1 MEEAA
6 SGVRRGRGAGD
17 AVNETV
23 RTLISL
29 LNDAAVSVFG
39 GVLSAAF
46 CDALHTRR
54 DRTVFWCGMTAM
66 LIPQGLVYL
75 IWSAELRLR
84 IYPVI
89 VHLPLLL
96 LLYALTKKLW
106 RPAVSILTAYLFC
119 QLRRW
124 IALLAA
130 AVLPGG
136 PTVQSLTEL
145 AVTAPLLL
153 FLLRFAAP
161 AIRQMFDYP
170 MKIQCCFGAIPALY
184 YAFDYLTRVYT
195 DLLSSGEP
203 VVVEFMPFVCCA
215 AYLIFLLFN
224 FTEER
229 KRARFREIQQ
239 NLEIQLAQS
248 VHEINALR
256 QSQETAARHR
266 HDLRHHLQ
274 YLSSCIRSG
283 QEERAQAYIAEIC
296 REMEAEKVRRY
307 CENEAANLILSA
319 FAGRAEKE
327 GVRLEVQGALP
338 AFLTISDSD
347 LCVLL
352 SNSLEN
358 ALHACRPLA
367 AAGRDCVVA
376 LRLQYHERMGKITL
390 QVTNPC
396 GEVRFENGLPVSGE
410 PGHGIGV
417 QSICAIVERY
427 GGAYSFRAEDGQFLL
442 RVFL

>member
-1 MEEAA
+1 M
-6 SGVRRGRGAGD
+6 
-17 AVNETV
+17 NETV
-23 RTLISL
+23 HILIAV

-39 GVLSAAF
+39 GVLSASF
-46 CDALHTRR
+46 CDAL
-54 DRTVFWCGMTAM
+54 RTQRERIAFWCGMAVM
-66 LIPQGLVYL
+66 LIPQGAVYL
-75 IWSAELRLR
+75 IWSADFRLR
-84 IYPVI
+84 VYPLI

-96 LLYALTKKLW
+96 LLYVLTKKLW
-106 RPAVSILTAYLFC
+106 SPAVSILTAYLFC

-124 IALLAA
+124 VALLAA
-130 AVLPGG
+130 VVLPSGAI
-136 PTVQSLTEL
+136 VQDLTEL

-161 AIRQMFDYP
+161 AIRQLFGYP

-229 KRARFREIQQ
+229 KRARLRDIQK

-248 VHEINALR
+248 VQEINALR
-256 QSQETAARHR
+256 QSQEMAARHR

-274 YLSSCIRSG
+274 YLSNCIRNG
-283 QEERAQAYIAEIC
+283 QEERAQSYISGIFQEI
-296 REMEAEKVRRY
+296 EAQTVQRY

-319 FAGRAEKE
+319 FAGRMEKD
-327 GVRLEVQGALP
+327 GIRLEVQGALP
-338 AFLTISDSD
+338 AFLTVSDSD

-367 AAGRDCVVA
+367 AAGRACTVS
-376 LRLQYHERMGKITL
+376 LRLQYHERTGKLTML
-390 QVTNPC
+390 VTNPC
-396 GEVRFENGLPVSGE
+396 GEAVRFENGVPVSGE

-427 GGAYSFRAEDGQFLL
+427 GGACSFQVEDGQFIL
-442 RVFL
+442 RLFL

>member
-1 MEEAA
+1 M
-6 SGVRRGRGAGD
+6 
-17 AVNETV
+17 NETV
-23 RTLISL
+23 HILIAV

-39 GVLSAAF
+39 GVLSASF
-46 CDALHTRR
+46 CDAL
-54 DRTVFWCGMTAM
+54 RTQRERIVFWCGMAVM
-66 LIPQGLVYL
+66 LIPQGAVYL
-75 IWSAELRLR
+75 IWSADFRLR
-84 IYPVI
+84 VYPLI

-96 LLYALTKKLW
+96 LLYVLTKKLW
-106 RPAVSILTAYLFC
+106 SPAVSILTAYLFC

-124 IALLAA
+124 VALLAA
-130 AVLPGG
+130 VVLPGG
-136 PTVQSLTEL
+136 AIVQDLTEL

-161 AIRQMFDYP
+161 AIRQLFGYP

-229 KRARFREIQQ
+229 KRARLRDIQK

-248 VHEINALR
+248 VQEINALR
-256 QSQETAARHR
+256 QSQEMAARHR

-274 YLSSCIRSG
+274 YLSNCIRNG
-283 QEERAQAYIAEIC
+283 QEERAQSYISGIFQEI
-296 REMEAEKVRRY
+296 EAQTVQRY

-319 FAGRAEKE
+319 FAGRMEKD
-327 GVRLEVQGALP
+327 GIRLEVQGALP
-338 AFLTISDSD
+338 AFLTVSDSD

-367 AAGRDCVVA
+367 AAGRACTVS
-376 LRLQYHERMGKITL
+376 LRLQYHERTGKLTML
-390 QVTNPC
+390 VTNPC
-396 GEVRFENGLPVSGE
+396 GEAVRFENGVPVSGE

-427 GGAYSFRAEDGQFLL
+427 GGACSFQVEDEQFIL
-442 RVFL
+442 RLFL

>member
-1 MEEAA
+1 M
-6 SGVRRGRGAGD
+6 
-17 AVNETV
+17 NETV
-23 RTLISL
+23 HILIAV

-39 GVLSAAF
+39 GVLSASF
-46 CDALHTRR
+46 CDAL
-54 DRTVFWCGMTAM
+54 RTQRERIVFWCGMAVM
-66 LIPQGLVYL
+66 LIPQGAVYL
-75 IWSAELRLR
+75 IWSADFRLR
-84 IYPVI
+84 VYPLI

-96 LLYALTKKLW
+96 LLYVLTKKLW
-106 RPAVSILTAYLFC
+106 SPAVSILTAYLFC

-124 IALLAA
+124 VALLAA
-130 AVLPGG
+130 VVLPGG
-136 PTVQSLTEL
+136 AIVQDLTEL

-161 AIRQMFDYP
+161 AIRQLFGYP

-229 KRARFREIQQ
+229 KRARLRDIQK

-248 VHEINALR
+248 VQEINALR
-256 QSQETAARHR
+256 QSQEMAARHR

-274 YLSSCIRSG
+274 YLSNCIRNG
-283 QEERAQAYIAEIC
+283 QEERAQSYISGIFQEI
-296 REMEAEKVRRY
+296 EAQTVQRY

-319 FAGRAEKE
+319 FAGRMEKD
-327 GVRLEVQGALP
+327 GIRLEVQGALP
-338 AFLTISDSD
+338 AFLTVSDSD

-367 AAGRDCVVA
+367 AAGRACTVS
-376 LRLQYHERMGKITL
+376 LRLQYHERTGKLTML
-390 QVTNPC
+390 VTNPC
-396 GEVRFENGLPVSGE
+396 GEAVRFENGVPVSGE

-427 GGAYSFRAEDGQFLL
+427 GGACSFQVEDGQFIL
-442 RVFL
+442 RLFL

>member
-1 MEEAA
+1 M
-6 SGVRRGRGAGD
+6 
-17 AVNETV
+17 NELLT
-23 RTLISL
+23 TLVAL

-54 DRTVFWCGMTAM
+54 DRLVFWCGMAVM

-75 IWSAELRLR
+75 IWSAEFRLR
-84 IYPVI
+84 VYPLI
-89 VHLPLLL
+89 VHLPLLI
-96 LLYALTKKLW
+96 LLYVLTKKLW
-106 RPAVSILTAYLFC
+106 SPAVSILTAYLFC
-119 QLRRW
+119 QFRRW

-130 AVLPGG
+130 VILSGG
-136 PTVQSLTEL
+136 SIVQNLTEL
-145 AVTAPLLL
+145 ALTVPLLL

-161 AIRQMFDYP
+161 AIRQLFSYP
-170 MKIQCCFGAIPALY
+170 MKIQCCFGVIPALY

-229 KRARFREIQQ
+229 KRARLRQIQQ

-248 VHEINALR
+248 VQEIKALR
-256 QSQETAARHR
+256 ESQDMAVRHR

-274 YLSSCIRSG
+274 YLSSCIQNG
-283 QEERAQAYIAEIC
+283 QEERAQAYISGIFQEI
-296 REMEAEKVRRY
+296 EAQKVQRY

-327 GVRLEVQGALP
+327 GVRLEVRGTLP
-338 AFLTISDSD
+338 AALAVSDSD

-367 AAGRDCVVA
+367 AAGRECVVSVGA
-376 LRLQYHERMGKITL
+376 QYREEMGKITL
-390 QVTNPC
+390 QITNPC
-396 GEVRFENGLPVSGE
+396 GGEVRFSEGVPVSE
-410 PGHGIGV
+410 QPGHGIGV

-427 GGAYSFRAEDGQFLL
+427 GGAYSFQVQNGLFVLRLFL
-442 RVFL
+442 

>member
-1 MEEAA
+1 M
-6 SGVRRGRGAGD
+6 S
-17 AVNETV
+17 ETV
-23 RTLISL
+23 CTLAAL

-39 GVLSAAF
+39 GVLSASF
-46 CDALHTRR
+46 CDALRTRR
-54 DRTVFWCGMTAM
+54 DRIVFWCGLAAM
-66 LIPQGLVYL
+66 LIPQGLAYL
-75 IWSAELRLR
+75 IWDASFRLR
-84 IYPVI
+84 VYPLI

-96 LLYALTKKLW
+96 LLHGLTKKLW
-106 RPAVSILTAYLFC
+106 SPAVSILTAYLFC

-130 AVLPGG
+130 AILPGG
-136 PTVQSLTEL
+136 AIVQTLTEL

-153 FLLRFAAP
+153 FLLRFATR
-161 AIRQMFDYP
+161 AIRQLFRYP
-170 MKIQCCFGAIPALY
+170 MKIQYCFGVIPALY

-215 AYLIFLLFN
+215 AYLAFLLFN
-224 FTEER
+224 FTEES
-229 KRARFREIQQ
+229 KRARLRQIQQ

-248 VHEINALR
+248 VQEINALR
-256 QSQETAARHR
+256 ESQDMAIRHR

-274 YLSSCIRSG
+274 YLSNCIQNG
-283 QEERAQAYIAEIC
+283 QDGRAQAYISEIFQ
-296 REMEAEKVRRY
+296 EIEAQRVQRY
-307 CENEAANLILSA
+307 CQNEAANLILSA

-327 GVRLEVQGALP
+327 RIRLEVQGALP
-338 AFLTISDSD
+338 AALAVSDSD

-367 AAGRDCVVA
+367 AEGRECVIS
-376 LRLQYHERMGKITL
+376 LRFQYHGQTGKITL
-390 QVTNPC
+390 LETNPC
-396 GEVRFENGLPVSGE
+396 AGEVRFENGVPVSGE

-427 GGAYSFRAEDGQFLL
+427 GGVYSFRVEDGRFVLRLFL
-442 RVFL
+442 

>member
-1 MEEAA
+1 M
-6 SGVRRGRGAGD
+6 
-17 AVNETV
+17 NETV
-23 RTLISL
+23 HILIAV

-39 GVLSAAF
+39 GVLSASF
-46 CDALHTRR
+46 CDAL
-54 DRTVFWCGMTAM
+54 RTQRERIVFWCGMAVM
-66 LIPQGLVYL
+66 LIPQGAVYL
-75 IWSAELRLR
+75 IWSADFRLR
-84 IYPVI
+84 VYPLI
-89 VHLPLLL
+89 VHLPLLF
-96 LLYALTKKLW
+96 LLYVLTKKLW
-106 RPAVSILTAYLFC
+106 SPAVSILTAYLFC

-124 IALLAA
+124 VALLAA
-130 AVLPGG
+130 VVLPGG
-136 PTVQSLTEL
+136 AIVQDLTEL

-161 AIRQMFDYP
+161 AIRQLFGYP

-229 KRARFREIQQ
+229 KRARLRDIQK

-248 VHEINALR
+248 VQEINALR
-256 QSQETAARHR
+256 QSQEMAARHR

-274 YLSSCIRSG
+274 YLSNCIRNG
-283 QEERAQAYIAEIC
+283 QEERAQSYISGIFQEI
-296 REMEAEKVRRY
+296 EAQTVQRY

-319 FAGRAEKE
+319 FAGRMEKD
-327 GVRLEVQGALP
+327 GIRLEVQGALP
-338 AFLTISDSD
+338 AFLTVSDSD

-367 AAGRDCVVA
+367 AAGRACTVS
-376 LRLQYHERMGKITL
+376 LRLQYHERTGKLTML
-390 QVTNPC
+390 VTNPC
-396 GEVRFENGLPVSGE
+396 GEAVRFENGVPVSGE

-427 GGAYSFRAEDGQFLL
+427 GGACSFQVEDGQFIL
-442 RVFL
+442 RLFL

>member
-1 MEEAA
+1 M
-6 SGVRRGRGAGD
+6 
-17 AVNETV
+17 NETV
-23 RTLISL
+23 HILIAV

-39 GVLSAAF
+39 GVLSASF
-46 CDALHTRR
+46 CDAL
-54 DRTVFWCGMTAM
+54 RTQRERIVFWCGMAVM
-66 LIPQGLVYL
+66 LIPQGAVYL
-75 IWSAELRLR
+75 IWSADFRLR
-84 IYPVI
+84 VYPLI

-96 LLYALTKKLW
+96 LLYVLTKKLW
-106 RPAVSILTAYLFC
+106 SPAVSILTAYLFC

-124 IALLAA
+124 VALLAA
-130 AVLPGG
+130 VVLPGG
-136 PTVQSLTEL
+136 AIVQDLTEL

-161 AIRQMFDYP
+161 AIRQLFGYP

-229 KRARFREIQQ
+229 KRARLRDIQK

-248 VHEINALR
+248 VQEINALR
-256 QSQETAARHR
+256 QSQEMAARHR

-274 YLSSCIRSG
+274 YLSNCIQNR
-283 QEERAQAYIAEIC
+283 QEERAQTYISGIFQEI
-296 REMEAEKVRRY
+296 EAQTVQRY

-319 FAGRAEKE
+319 FAGRMEKD
-327 GVRLEVQGALP
+327 GIRLEVQGALP
-338 AFLTISDSD
+338 AFLTVSDSD

-367 AAGRDCVVA
+367 AAGRACTVS
-376 LRLQYHERMGKITL
+376 LRLQYHERTGKLTML
-390 QVTNPC
+390 VTNPC
-396 GEVRFENGLPVSGE
+396 GEAVRFENGVPVSGE

-427 GGAYSFRAEDGQFLL
+427 GGACSFQVEDGQFIL
-442 RVFL
+442 RLFL

>member
-1 MEEAA
+1 M
-6 SGVRRGRGAGD
+6 
-17 AVNETV
+17 AV
-23 RTLISL
+23 
-29 LNDAAVSVFG
+29 
-39 GVLSAAF
+39 
-46 CDALHTRR
+46 
-54 DRTVFWCGMTAM
+54 M
-66 LIPQGLVYL
+66 LIPQGAVYL
-75 IWSAELRLR
+75 IWSADFRLR
-84 IYPVI
+84 VYPLI

-96 LLYALTKKLW
+96 LLYVLTKKLW
-106 RPAVSILTAYLFC
+106 SPAVSILTAYLFC

-124 IALLAA
+124 VALLAA
-130 AVLPGG
+130 VVLPGG
-136 PTVQSLTEL
+136 AIVQDLTEL

-161 AIRQMFDYP
+161 AIRQLFGYP

-229 KRARFREIQQ
+229 KRARLRDIQK

-248 VHEINALR
+248 VQEINALR
-256 QSQETAARHR
+256 QSQEMAARHR

-274 YLSSCIRSG
+274 YLSNCIRNG
-283 QEERAQAYIAEIC
+283 QEERAQSYISGIFQEI
-296 REMEAEKVRRY
+296 EAQTVQRY

-319 FAGRAEKE
+319 FAGRMEKD
-327 GVRLEVQGALP
+327 GIRLEVQGALP
-338 AFLTISDSD
+338 AFLTVSDSD

-367 AAGRDCVVA
+367 AAGRACTVS
-376 LRLQYHERMGKITL
+376 LRLQYHERTGKLTML
-390 QVTNPC
+390 VTNPC
-396 GEVRFENGLPVSGE
+396 GEAVRFENGVPVSGE

-427 GGAYSFRAEDGQFLL
+427 GGACSFQVEDGQFIL
-442 RVFL
+442 RLFL

>member
-1 MEEAA
+1 M
-6 SGVRRGRGAGD
+6 S
-17 AVNETV
+17 ETV
-23 RTLISL
+23 HILIAV

-54 DRTVFWCGMTAM
+54 DRIVFWCSMAVM
-66 LIPQGLVYL
+66 LIPQGAAYL
-75 IWSAELRLR
+75 IWSADFRLR
-84 IYPVI
+84 VYPLI

-96 LLYALTKKLW
+96 LFYVMTKKLW
-106 RPAVSILTAYLFC
+106 SPAISILTAYLFC

-124 IALLAA
+124 FALLMT
-130 AVLPGG
+130 VLLSGG
-136 PTVQSLTEL
+136 PLVQNLTEL
-145 AVTAPLLL
+145 AVTVPLLL

-161 AIRQMFDYP
+161 AIRQLFSYP

-195 DLLSSGEP
+195 DLLSSGKP

-229 KRARFREIQQ
+229 KRARLREIQQ

-248 VHEINALR
+248 VQEINALR
-256 QSQETAARHR
+256 QSQEMAVRHR

-274 YLSSCIRSG
+274 YLSNCIQNG
-283 QEERAQAYIAEIC
+283 QEERAQAYISGIFQEI
-296 REMEAEKVRRY
+296 EAQRVQRY

-319 FAGRAEKE
+319 FAGRMEKD
-327 GVRLEVQGALP
+327 GVHLEVQGSLP

-358 ALHACRPLA
+358 ALHACQPLA
-367 AAGRDCVVA
+367 AAGRACTVS
-376 LRLQYHERMGKITL
+376 LRLQCHARTRKITL
-390 QVTNPC
+390 LVANPC
-396 GEVRFENGLPVSGE
+396 QESVRFENGLPVSGE

-427 GGAYSFRAEDGQFLL
+427 GGAYSFQAEDGQFTL
-442 RVFL
+442 RLFL

>member
-1 MEEAA
+1 M
-6 SGVRRGRGAGD
+6 S
-17 AVNETV
+17 ETV
-23 RTLISL
+23 LTLVSL
-29 LNDAAVSVFG
+29 LNDAAVSIFG

-54 DRTVFWCGMTAM
+54 DRTAFWCAMAVM

-84 IYPVI
+84 VYPLI

-96 LLYALTKKLW
+96 LLYVLTKKLW
-106 RPAVSILTAYLFC
+106 SPTVSILTAYLFC

-136 PTVQSLTEL
+136 PIVQDLTEL
-145 AVTAPLLL
+145 AATAPLLL

-161 AIRQMFDYP
+161 AIRQLFSYP
-170 MKIQCCFGAIPALY
+170 MKIQFCFGAIPALY

-215 AYLIFLLFN
+215 AYLVFLLFN

-229 KRARFREIQQ
+229 KRARVREIQQ

-256 QSQETAARHR
+256 QSQEMAVRHR

-274 YLSSCIRSG
+274 YLSSCIRNG
-283 QEERAQAYIAEIC
+283 QEERAQTYIAQIC

-327 GVRLEVQGALP
+327 GVRLEVQGSLP

-367 AAGRDCVVA
+367 ATGRDCVVS
-376 LRLQYHERMGKITL
+376 LRFRYHERTGKITL
-390 QVTNPC
+390 QAVNPC
-396 GEVRFENGLPVSGE
+396 GEVRFENGIPVSGE

-427 GGAYSFRAEDGQFLL
+427 GGAYSFCAEDGQFIL

>member
-1 MEEAA
+1 M
-6 SGVRRGRGAGD
+6 
-17 AVNETV
+17 NETV
-23 RTLISL
+23 HILIAV

-39 GVLSAAF
+39 GVLSASF
-46 CDALHTRR
+46 CDAL
-54 DRTVFWCGMTAM
+54 RTQRERIVFWCGMAVM
-66 LIPQGLVYL
+66 LIPQGAVYL
-75 IWSAELRLR
+75 IWSADFRLR
-84 IYPVI
+84 VYPLI

-96 LLYALTKKLW
+96 LLYVLTKKLW
-106 RPAVSILTAYLFC
+106 SPAVSILTAYLFC

-124 IALLAA
+124 VALLAA
-130 AVLPGG
+130 VVLPGG
-136 PTVQSLTEL
+136 AIVQDLTEL

-161 AIRQMFDYP
+161 AIRQLFGYP

-229 KRARFREIQQ
+229 KRARLRDIQK

-248 VHEINALR
+248 VQEINALR
-256 QSQETAARHR
+256 QSQEMAARHR

-274 YLSSCIRSG
+274 YLSNCIRNG
-283 QEERAQAYIAEIC
+283 QEERAQSYISGIFQEI
-296 REMEAEKVRRY
+296 EAQTVQRY

-319 FAGRAEKE
+319 FAGRMEKD
-327 GVRLEVQGALP
+327 GIRLEVQGALP
-338 AFLTISDSD
+338 AFLTVSDSD

-358 ALHACRPLA
+358 ALHARRPLA
-367 AAGRDCVVA
+367 AAGRACTVS
-376 LRLQYHERMGKITL
+376 LRLQYHERTGKLTML
-390 QVTNPC
+390 VTNPC
-396 GEVRFENGLPVSGE
+396 GEAVRFENGVPVSGE

-427 GGAYSFRAEDGQFLL
+427 GGACSFQVEDGQFIL
-442 RVFL
+442 RLFL

>member
-1 MEEAA
+1 M
-6 SGVRRGRGAGD
+6 
-17 AVNETV
+17 NETV
-23 RTLISL
+23 HILIAV

-39 GVLSAAF
+39 GVLSASF
-46 CDALHTRR
+46 CDAL
-54 DRTVFWCGMTAM
+54 RTQRERIVFWCGMAVM
-66 LIPQGLVYL
+66 LIPQGAVYL
-75 IWSAELRLR
+75 IWSADFRLR
-84 IYPVI
+84 VYPLI

-96 LLYALTKKLW
+96 LLYVLTKKLW
-106 RPAVSILTAYLFC
+106 SPAVSILTAYLFC

-124 IALLAA
+124 VALLAA
-130 AVLPGG
+130 VVLPGG
-136 PTVQSLTEL
+136 AIVQDLTEL

-161 AIRQMFDYP
+161 AIRQLFGYP

-229 KRARFREIQQ
+229 KRARLRGIQK

-248 VHEINALR
+248 VQEINALR
-256 QSQETAARHR
+256 QSQEMAARHR

-274 YLSSCIRSG
+274 YLLACIENE
-283 QEERAQAYIAEIC
+283 QADRANAYISQEI
-296 REMEAEKVRRY
+296 EAQTVQRY

-319 FAGRAEKE
+319 FAGRMEKD
-327 GVRLEVQGALP
+327 GIRLEVQGALP
-338 AFLTISDSD
+338 AFLTVSDSD

-367 AAGRDCVVA
+367 AAGRACTVS
-376 LRLQYHERMGKITL
+376 LRLQYHERTGKLTML
-390 QVTNPC
+390 VTNPC
-396 GEVRFENGLPVSGE
+396 GEAVRFENGVPVSGE

-427 GGAYSFRAEDGQFLL
+427 GGACSFQVEDGQFIL
-442 RVFL
+442 RLFL

>member
-1 MEEAA
+1 M
-6 SGVRRGRGAGD
+6 
-17 AVNETV
+17 NETV
-23 RTLISL
+23 HILIAV

-39 GVLSAAF
+39 GVLSASF
-46 CDALHTRR
+46 CDAL
-54 DRTVFWCGMTAM
+54 RTQRERIVFWCGMAVM
-66 LIPQGLVYL
+66 LIPQGAVYL
-75 IWSAELRLR
+75 IWSADFRLR
-84 IYPVI
+84 VYPLI

-96 LLYALTKKLW
+96 LLYVLTKKLW
-106 RPAVSILTAYLFC
+106 SPAVSILTAYLFC

-124 IALLAA
+124 VALLAA
-130 AVLPGG
+130 VVLPGG
-136 PTVQSLTEL
+136 AIVQDLTEL

-161 AIRQMFDYP
+161 AIRQLFGYP

-229 KRARFREIQQ
+229 KRARLRDIQK

-248 VHEINALR
+248 VQEINALR
-256 QSQETAARHR
+256 QSQEMAARHR

-274 YLSSCIRSG
+274 YLSNCIRNG
-283 QEERAQAYIAEIC
+283 QEERAQSYISGIFQEI
-296 REMEAEKVRRY
+296 EAQTVQRY

-319 FAGRAEKE
+319 FAGRMEKD
-327 GVRLEVQGALP
+327 GIRLEVQGALP
-338 AFLTISDSD
+338 AFLTVSDSD

-358 ALHACRPLA
+358 PSRPPATGRGGAGVYGLPAAPIPRADGKTHHACHQSLRRGGPL
-367 AAGRDCVVA
+367 
-376 LRLQYHERMGKITL
+376 
-390 QVTNPC
+390 
-396 GEVRFENGLPVSGE
+396 
-410 PGHGIGV
+410 
-417 QSICAIVERY
+417 
-427 GGAYSFRAEDGQFLL
+427 
-442 RVFL
+442 

>member
-1 MEEAA
+1 M
-6 SGVRRGRGAGD
+6 
-17 AVNETV
+17 NETV
-23 RTLISL
+23 HILIAV

-39 GVLSAAF
+39 GVLSASF
-46 CDALHTRR
+46 CDAL
-54 DRTVFWCGMTAM
+54 RTQRERIVFWCGMAVM
-66 LIPQGLVYL
+66 LIPQGAVYL
-75 IWSAELRLR
+75 IWSADFRLR
-84 IYPVI
+84 VYPLI
-89 VHLPLLL
+89 VHLPLLF
-96 LLYALTKKLW
+96 LLYVLTKKLW
-106 RPAVSILTAYLFC
+106 SPAVSILTAYLFC

-124 IALLAA
+124 VALLAA
-130 AVLPGG
+130 VVLPGG
-136 PTVQSLTEL
+136 AIVQDLTEL
-145 AVTAPLLL
+145 AVTVPLLL

-161 AIRQMFDYP
+161 AIRQLFGYP

-229 KRARFREIQQ
+229 KRARLRDIQK

-248 VHEINALR
+248 VQEINALR
-256 QSQETAARHR
+256 QSQEMAARHR

-274 YLSSCIRSG
+274 YLSNCIRNG
-283 QEERAQAYIAEIC
+283 QEERAQSYISGIFQEI
-296 REMEAEKVRRY
+296 EAQTVQRY

-319 FAGRAEKE
+319 FAGRMEKD
-327 GVRLEVQGALP
+327 GIRLEVQGALP
-338 AFLTISDSD
+338 AFLTVSDSD

-367 AAGRDCVVA
+367 AAGRACTVS
-376 LRLQYHERMGKITL
+376 LRLQYHERTGKLTML
-390 QVTNPC
+390 VTNPC
-396 GEVRFENGLPVSGE
+396 GEAVRFENGVPVSGE

-427 GGAYSFRAEDGQFLL
+427 GGACSFQVEDGQFIL
-442 RVFL
+442 RLFL

>member
-1 MEEAA
+1 M
-6 SGVRRGRGAGD
+6 
-17 AVNETV
+17 NETV
-23 RTLISL
+23 HILIAV

-39 GVLSAAF
+39 GVLSASF
-46 CDALHTRR
+46 CDAL
-54 DRTVFWCGMTAM
+54 RTQRERIVFWCGMAVM
-66 LIPQGLVYL
+66 LIPQGEVYL
-75 IWSAELRLR
+75 IWSADFRLR
-84 IYPVI
+84 VYPLI

-96 LLYALTKKLW
+96 LLYVLTKKLW
-106 RPAVSILTAYLFC
+106 SPAVSILTAYLFC

-124 IALLAA
+124 VALLAA
-130 AVLPGG
+130 VVLPGG
-136 PTVQSLTEL
+136 AIVQDLTEL

-161 AIRQMFDYP
+161 AIRQLFGYP

-229 KRARFREIQQ
+229 KRARLRDIQK

-248 VHEINALR
+248 VQEINALR
-256 QSQETAARHR
+256 QSQEMAARHR

-274 YLSSCIRSG
+274 YLSNCIRNG
-283 QEERAQAYIAEIC
+283 QEERAQSYISGIFQEI
-296 REMEAEKVRRY
+296 EAQTVQRY

-319 FAGRAEKE
+319 FAGRMEKD
-327 GVRLEVQGALP
+327 GIRLEVQGALP
-338 AFLTISDSD
+338 AFLTVSDSD

-367 AAGRDCVVA
+367 AAGRACTVS
-376 LRLQYHERMGKITL
+376 LRLQYHERTGKLTML
-390 QVTNPC
+390 VTNPC
-396 GEVRFENGLPVSGE
+396 GEAVRFENGVPVSGE

-427 GGAYSFRAEDGQFLL
+427 GGACSFQVEDEQFIL
-442 RVFL
+442 RLFL

>member
-1 MEEAA
+1 M
-6 SGVRRGRGAGD
+6 
-17 AVNETV
+17 NETV
-23 RTLISL
+23 HILIAV

-39 GVLSAAF
+39 GVLSASF
-46 CDALHTRR
+46 CDAL
-54 DRTVFWCGMTAM
+54 RTQRERIAFWCGMAVM
-66 LIPQGLVYL
+66 LIPQGAVYL
-75 IWSAELRLR
+75 IWSADFRLR
-84 IYPVI
+84 VYPLI

-96 LLYALTKKLW
+96 LLYVLTKKLW
-106 RPAVSILTAYLFC
+106 SPAVSILTAYLFC

-124 IALLAA
+124 VALLAA
-130 AVLPGG
+130 VVLPGG
-136 PTVQSLTEL
+136 AIVQDLTEL

-161 AIRQMFDYP
+161 AIRQLFGYP

-229 KRARFREIQQ
+229 KRARLRDIQK

-248 VHEINALR
+248 VQEINALR
-256 QSQETAARHR
+256 QSQEMAARHR

-274 YLSSCIRSG
+274 YLSNCIRNG
-283 QEERAQAYIAEIC
+283 QEERAQSYISGIFQEI
-296 REMEAEKVRRY
+296 EAQTVQRY

-319 FAGRAEKE
+319 FAGRMEKD
-327 GVRLEVQGALP
+327 GIRLEVQGALP
-338 AFLTISDSD
+338 AFLTVSDSD

-367 AAGRDCVVA
+367 AAGRACTVS
-376 LRLQYHERMGKITL
+376 LRLQYHERTGKLTML
-390 QVTNPC
+390 VTNPC
-396 GEVRFENGLPVSGE
+396 GEAVRFENGVPVSGE

-427 GGAYSFRAEDGQFLL
+427 GGACSFQVEDGQFIL
-442 RVFL
+442 RLFL

>member
-1 MEEAA
+1 M
-6 SGVRRGRGAGD
+6 
-17 AVNETV
+17 NETV
-23 RTLISL
+23 HILIAV

-39 GVLSAAF
+39 GVLSASF
-46 CDALHTRR
+46 CDAL
-54 DRTVFWCGMTAM
+54 RTQRERIVFWCGMAVM
-66 LIPQGLVYL
+66 LIPQGAVYL
-75 IWSAELRLR
+75 IWSADFRLR
-84 IYPVI
+84 VYPLI

-96 LLYALTKKLW
+96 LLYVLTKKLW
-106 RPAVSILTAYLFC
+106 SPAVSILTAYLFC

-124 IALLAA
+124 VALLAA
-130 AVLPGG
+130 VVLPGG
-136 PTVQSLTEL
+136 AIVQDLTEL

-161 AIRQMFDYP
+161 AIRQLFGYP

-229 KRARFREIQQ
+229 KRARLRDIQK

-248 VHEINALR
+248 VQEINALR
-256 QSQETAARHR
+256 QSQEMAARHR

-274 YLSSCIRSG
+274 YLSNCIRNG
-283 QEERAQAYIAEIC
+283 QEERAQSYISGIFQEI
-296 REMEAEKVRRY
+296 EAQTVQRY

-319 FAGRAEKE
+319 FAGRMEKD
-327 GVRLEVQGALP
+327 GIRLEVQGALP
-338 AFLTISDSD
+338 AFLTVSDSD

-367 AAGRDCVVA
+367 AAGRACTVS
-376 LRLQYHERMGKITL
+376 LRLQYHERTGKLTML
-390 QVTNPC
+390 VTNPC
-396 GEVRFENGLPVSGE
+396 GGAVRFENGVPVSGE

-427 GGAYSFRAEDGQFLL
+427 GGACSFQVEDGQFIL
-442 RVFL
+442 RLFL

>member
-1 MEEAA
+1 M
-6 SGVRRGRGAGD
+6 
-17 AVNETV
+17 NETV
-23 RTLISL
+23 HILIAV

-39 GVLSAAF
+39 GVLSASF
-46 CDALHTRR
+46 CDAL
-54 DRTVFWCGMTAM
+54 RTQRERIAFWCGMAVM
-66 LIPQGLVYL
+66 LIPQGAVYL
-75 IWSAELRLR
+75 IWSADFRLQV
-84 IYPVI
+84 YPLI
-89 VHLPLLL
+89 VHLPLLF
-96 LLYALTKKLW
+96 LLYVLTKKLW
-106 RPAVSILTAYLFC
+106 SPAVSILTAYLFC

-124 IALLAA
+124 VALLAA
-130 AVLPGG
+130 VVLPGG
-136 PTVQSLTEL
+136 AIVQDLTEL

-161 AIRQMFDYP
+161 AIRQLFGYP

-229 KRARFREIQQ
+229 KRARLRDIQK

-248 VHEINALR
+248 VQEINALR
-256 QSQETAARHR
+256 QSQEMAARHR

-274 YLSSCIRSG
+274 YLSNCIRNG
-283 QEERAQAYIAEIC
+283 QEERAQSYISGIFQEI
-296 REMEAEKVRRY
+296 EAQTVQRY

-319 FAGRAEKE
+319 FAGRMEKD
-327 GVRLEVQGALP
+327 GIRLEVQGALP
-338 AFLTISDSD
+338 AFLTVSDSD

-367 AAGRDCVVA
+367 AAGRACTVS
-376 LRLQYHERMGKITL
+376 LRLQYHERTGKLTML
-390 QVTNPC
+390 VTNPC
-396 GEVRFENGLPVSGE
+396 GEAVRFENGVPVSGE

-427 GGAYSFRAEDGQFLL
+427 GGACSFQVEDGQFIL
-442 RVFL
+442 RLFL

>member
-1 MEEAA
+1 M
-6 SGVRRGRGAGD
+6 
-17 AVNETV
+17 NETV
-23 RTLISL
+23 HILIAV

-39 GVLSAAF
+39 GVLSASF
-46 CDALHTRR
+46 CDAL
-54 DRTVFWCGMTAM
+54 RTQRERIVFWCGMAVM
-66 LIPQGLVYL
+66 LIPQGAVYL
-75 IWSAELRLR
+75 IWSADFRLR
-84 IYPVI
+84 VYPLI

-96 LLYALTKKLW
+96 LLYVLTKKLW
-106 RPAVSILTAYLFC
+106 SPAVSILTAYLFC

-124 IALLAA
+124 VALLAA
-130 AVLPGG
+130 VVLPGG
-136 PTVQSLTEL
+136 AIVQDLTEL

-161 AIRQMFDYP
+161 AIRQLFGYP

-229 KRARFREIQQ
+229 KRARLRDIQK

-248 VHEINALR
+248 VQEINALR
-256 QSQETAARHR
+256 QSQEMAARHR

-274 YLSSCIRSG
+274 YLSNCIRNG
-283 QEERAQAYIAEIC
+283 QEERAQSYISGIFQEI
-296 REMEAEKVRRY
+296 EAQTVQRY

-319 FAGRAEKE
+319 FAGRMEKD
-327 GVRLEVQGALP
+327 GIRLEVLGALP
-338 AFLTISDSD
+338 AFLTVSDSD

-367 AAGRDCVVA
+367 AAGRACTVS
-376 LRLQYHERMGKITL
+376 LRLQYHERTGKLTML
-390 QVTNPC
+390 VTNPC
-396 GEVRFENGLPVSGE
+396 GEAVRFENGVPVSGE

-427 GGAYSFRAEDGQFLL
+427 GGACSFQVEDGQFIL
-442 RVFL
+442 RLFL